1 MRKQNAIKAN
11 MKKKE
16 YASYFIDAFFFLV
29 LAIVFLVDRFFAKPK
44 FQIIIHALNKYQLLL
59 VHYFL
64 A

>member
-1 MRKQNAIKAN
+1 